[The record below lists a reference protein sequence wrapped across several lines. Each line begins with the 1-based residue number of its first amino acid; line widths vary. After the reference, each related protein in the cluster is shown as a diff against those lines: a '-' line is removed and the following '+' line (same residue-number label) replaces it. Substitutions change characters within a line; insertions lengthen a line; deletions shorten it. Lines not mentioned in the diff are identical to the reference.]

1 MRIKEAAEQSGLTEK
16 AIRLYEEKG
25 LITPTITEI
34 NGRKFRDYDED
45 TVALL
50 KTIGGLRRSFFSL
63 DQIAAMQESPDRIPE
78 IFSQYRNE
86 LKEQYDRLGM
96 LIARAD
102 EILAQLPEA
111 DFPDHAVVTPAALRD
126 VDTLSEAMTA
136 VTPVVVS
143 EEIPVSAPPK
153 GRKEHAEVH
162 FKRWD
167 EEISTDEREI
177 VYQRYLEYYSR
188 WEKRYAAELAV
199 GTVFDWLGRRK
210 KLVISLL
217 AVCLFGLLV
226 YHTGIYTDYDRT
238 FDGYMLVYDYFRQT
252 DDVYDEPLW
261 TEPVTI
267 RLNGRIRHYLIK
279 NDIFEGQILS
289 DTYRLYDWRSRYEQ
303 FIDWH
308 PNYKKEFTL
317 YNPLTDSHYGYRF
330 HWLHSGYELRAED
343 GSELMCVNTFPTKDE
358 YCFEVNN
365 ITDPETGKEVRGFII
380 LPAATPEEAEDW
392 FHNVLRAAWQKEY
405 EYKYGK
411 YNKDS

>member
-34 NGRKFRDYDED
+34 NGRKFRDYDKD

-217 AVCLFGLLV
+217 TVCLFGLLV

-238 FDGYMLVYDYFRQT
+238 FDGYMLVYDYFHQT

-267 RLNGRIRHYLIK
+267 RLNGRIRHYLFR

-289 DTYRLYDWRSRYEQ
+289 EKYRPHD
-303 FIDWH
+303 IWH
-308 PNYKKEFTL
+308 HRFFAWEDHITKEFTL
-317 YNPLTDSHYGYRF
+317 YSPLTDRHNGYRF
-330 HWLHSGYELRAED
+330 DWLFSGFDLRAED
-343 GSELMCVNTFPTKDE
+343 GSELMCVYTFPTKDE
-358 YCFEVNN
+358 YCFEVDN
-365 ITDPETGKEVRGFII
+365 ITYPETGKEVRGFII

-405 EYKYGK
+405 EYKISK
-411 YNKDS
+411 YNTDS